1 MQEKKFTNLNF
12 SARLCSLMETSGL
25 KQKEIAQKSGVA
37 APALINYK
45 NGRNLPSAVELY
57 KLSKFFG
64 CSMEW
69 LLTGEDGDGAPNHAV
84 AVWKTKAEEAEKKIE
99 AMRAGLIS
107 WAKKF

>member
-1 MQEKKFTNLNF
+1 MQAKKFTNHNF
-12 SARLCSLMETSGL
+12 SARLDSLMKTSGL
-25 KQKEIAQKSGVA
+25 KQKEIAEKSGVA
-37 APALINYK
+37 ASALINYK

-57 KLSKFFG
+57 KLAKFFG

-69 LLTGEDGDGAPNHAV
+69 LLTGEDDEGSPNHAV

>member
-12 SARLCSLMETSGL
+12 SARLCSLMESSGL
-25 KQKEIAQKSGVA
+25 KQKEISEKSGVA

-57 KLSKFFG
+57 KLAKFFG

-69 LLTGEDGDGAPNHAV
+69 LLTGEDDEGSPNHAV
-84 AVWKTKAEEAEKKIE
+84 AVWKTKAEEAQKKIE